1 MITVKSYES
10 PSELV
15 VEFLEQRNYDIGVIE
30 FNEPVVAMDGDRV
43 VGVGNYSEQTVE
55 VVVDEL
61 DVAIEIC
68 KFFGDR
74 PIESIDCPD
83 EEISR
88 RLNWIVKH
96 PFVGSAEVIKILS
109 TMPQV

>member
-1 MITVKSYES
+1 MIIVRTYDS
-10 PSELV
+10 PSEAV
-15 VEFLEQRNYDIGVIE
+15 VEFLEARDYDIGILE
-30 FNEPVVAMDGDRV
+30 FNEPVIAMEGDRV
-43 VGVGNYSEQTVE
+43 VGVGNFSEQCVE

-61 DVAIEIC
+61 DVAIELC

-74 PIESIDCPD
+74 SIESVDCPN

-96 PFVGSAEVIKILS
+96 PFVNSAEVVKILS